1 VTLVDEA
8 RKLIGTPW
16 QHQARSAAAVD
27 CLGLLV
33 LAERATGRVVADRTN
48 YGRVPTR
55 AELEAG
61 LIAHYGPPV
70 LSERPALA
78 DLRPGDKLLILL
90 PGAPGANH
98 VGIVGDSPNGLTL
111 IHAWSGGECRVTEH
125 RIDHKWQRRI
135 VAVFRGE
142 S

>member
-1 VTLVDEA
+1 MSLVDEA

-16 QHQARSAAAVD
+16 QHQARSTSAVD

-61 LIAHYGPPV
+61 LEQHYGPPV
-70 LSERPALA
+70 LGARPARA
-78 DLRPGDKLLILL
+78 DLRPGDKLLIRLK
-90 PGAPGANH
+90 GSKEANH

-111 IHAWSGGECRVTEH
+111 IHSWSGGLCRATEH
-125 RIDHKWQRRI
+125 ILSEPWRWLICGVYR
-135 VAVFRGE
+135 
-142 S
+142 